1 MKQKSNNLEI
11 YKITALIES
20 KNLLKILIVFNE
32 QFSCE
37 LIIVLKCVF
46 KLSEVF
52 NYYRE
57 LRIQ

>member
-1 MKQKSNNLEI
+1 M
-11 YKITALIES
+11 
-20 KNLLKILIVFNE
+20 VFNE
-32 QFSCE
+32 QFSYE
-37 LIIVLKCVF
+37 IIIVLKCVF